1 VKTGRKS
8 YRKLEPKA
16 RVELATCR
24 LRIELIFP
32 IVFVFNPFNLV
43 TDLLFWAWLGAELAT
58 QFDFGLAK
66 FSPVAEGG
74 VSTMPTATEDFLLT
88 SPGATMGTVAY
99 MSPEQ
104 ARGEELDART
114 DLFSF
119 GAVLYEMTTGW
130 MAFQGNSAAVI
141 YDAILNRTL
150 VPASQVNQGLP
161 AKIDE
166 IINKASEKDRRL
178 RYQSAAD
185 IRTDLQRFKRD
196 TESARLPV
204 ARSTSVGEGVRRG
217 IDLKVVVPAA
227 LVIAVSRED
236 RQGQKRKS
244 ASSGK

>member
-1 VKTGRKS
+1 V
-8 YRKLEPKA
+8 
-16 RVELATCR
+16 
-24 LRIELIFP
+24 LRF
-32 IVFVFNPFNLV
+32 
-43 TDLLFWAWLGAELAT
+43 
-58 QFDFGLAK
+58 
-66 FSPVAEGG
+66 
-74 VSTMPTATEDFLLT
+74 
-88 SPGATMGTVAY
+88 
-99 MSPEQ
+99 
-104 ARGEELDART
+104 
-114 DLFSF
+114 
-119 GAVLYEMTTGW
+119 
-130 MAFQGNSAAVI
+130 I